1 MTYFAR
7 CVASPARSS
16 PSFGSEHHP
25 FVAASLS
32 CRALVRR
39 ITRERVTVYVT
50 RVEDRSEAEC
60 QRLKRSS
67 VPRWRGPRRRGCKSP
82 LVLATTVV
90 CSIRLVP
97 VVTTGCWKSLESL
110 LALPLVFPRS
120 PKRTA
125 STAEPPRT
133 RVFHRQFFEEIAYC
147 RFYFVSAAIFCLSGC
162 RRRGDLDGLG
172 TISRQRYTGTPVFI
186 PCFVLLLGQVNPLNS
201 FTRYAPGNRI
211 IGTCLVV
218 GRKQKGVLTER
229 SSRVLIQQFVRL
241 GLRIVEK

>member
-1 MTYFAR
+1 MFRWLSPLGRFTVALRVIALTLNQSRSCSTSRGALFRPFALH
-7 CVASPARSS
+7 
-16 PSFGSEHHP
+16 PSFGSQHHP
-25 FVAASLS
+25 FGAASRS
-32 CRALVRR
+32 CRALVLS
-39 ITRERVTVYVT
+39 ITRERVTASVT
-50 RVEDRSEAEC
+50 RVEDRSEAKC

-82 LVLATTVV
+82 LVLTTTVV

-147 RFYFVSAAIFCLSGC
+147 RFFFVSAAIFCLSGC

-172 TISRQRYTGTPVFI
+172 TIPGRGTPALPSSSHVY
-186 PCFVLLLGQVNPLNS
+186 CFS
-201 FTRYAPGNRI
+201 W
-211 IGTCLVV
+211 
-218 GRKQKGVLTER
+218 GR
-229 SSRVLIQQFVRL
+229 
-241 GLRIVEK
+241 